1 MVLLHFDKDINN
13 YMNHIALLDEYQD
26 KKLESTDMTLL
37 RDTKKQLQEFHET
50 ILGRFE
56 NLIDSGIAS
65 NLNSLLSD
73 AELKR
78 AYDRRIKAVALHRL
92 EPFLKEELET
102 DLDTLANNLMNSF
115 DVEIRKIETFQSF
128 LYATFINGY
137 TQNKIG
143 QILNVNQG
151 TVSRWMRGSIKIIRV
166 RSLVMVPHY
175 DARTNS

>member
-1 MVLLHFDKDINN
+1 
-13 YMNHIALLDEYQD
+13 MNHIALLDEYQD

-50 ILGRFE
+50 ILSRFE

-65 NLNSLLSD
+65 NLNSVISD

-78 AYDRRIKAVALHRL
+78 AYNRRIKAVGTTQ

-102 DLDTLANNLMNSF
+102 DLDTLAKDLVNSF
-115 DVEIRKIETFQSF
+115 DVEVRKIETFQSF

-137 TQNKIG
+137 TQHEIA
-143 QILNVNQG
+143 QLLDINQG
-151 TVSRWMRGSIKIIRV
+151 TVSRWMRDSIKRMRV
-166 RSLVMVPHY
+166 RSAVLEILRR
-175 DARTNS
+175 RTNVTNKK